1 MSLNKDVNLDEVMQ
15 IIAEKLDA
23 GGSVT
28 FNPRGTSMLPML
40 RDGDDTVVLSNPKG
54 RLHLFDLPLYRRK
67 DGSYV
72 LHRVVNFGGAGSY
85 TMCGDNQFEVEKGI
99 TDEDIVGVVTAF
111 YRKGKPYKVNSL
123 KYRAYLE
130 FMFYSKPIR
139 RVIVSIV
146 VRTKNTFGKLKPK
159 KGNKNEETS

>member
-1 MSLNKDVNLDEVMQ
+1 MIISL
-15 IIAEKLDA
+15 
-23 GGSVT
+23 
-28 FNPRGTSMLPML
+28 
-40 RDGDDTVVLSNPKG
+40 
-54 RLHLFDLPLYRRK
+54 RLKR
-67 DGSYV
+67 
-72 LHRVVNFGGAGSY
+72 
-85 TMCGDNQFEVEKGI
+85 GI